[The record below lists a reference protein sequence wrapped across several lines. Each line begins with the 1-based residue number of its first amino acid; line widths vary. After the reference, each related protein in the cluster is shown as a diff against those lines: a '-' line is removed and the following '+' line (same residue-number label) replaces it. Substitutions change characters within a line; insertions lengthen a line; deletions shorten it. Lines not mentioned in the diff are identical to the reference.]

1 MITFKEFMEL
11 NPPLN
16 LILEDL
22 DPQESTLV
30 QKLKTIATDIIN
42 NIKISLKIPD
52 EKTLNTQVP
61 KLLNQLKNKYGKYA
75 NEDYDLSL
83 LSGFN
88 FFNQI
93 DHLKEF
99 WSSVGKAILKAIV
112 AIIKWLFT
120 SLANLIKA
128 SLNMI
133 KDSFS
138 EEGFFKLCVFWVAP
152 AILASPVLGLQ
163 AIYGINN
170 LIGLTPFIA
179 WVIWHVFVAPALVKL
194 DAK

>member
-11 NPPLN
+11 NTPLN

-30 QKLKTIATDIIN
+30 QKLKTITTDIIN
-42 NIKISLKIPD
+42 NIKTSLKIPD
-52 EKTLNTQVP
+52 EKTLDTQVP
-61 KLLNQLKNKYGKYA
+61 KLLNQLKTTYSKYS

-99 WSSVGKAILKAIV
+99 WSNVGKAILKAIV
-112 AIIKWLFT
+112 AIIKWFFT

-133 KDSFS
+133 KDSVT

-163 AIYGINN
+163 TIYGISN

-179 WVIWHVFVAPALVKL
+179 WVIWHVFVAPALAKL
-194 DAK
+194 D

>member
-11 NPPLN
+11 NHPLN

-42 NIKISLKIPD
+42 NIKTSLRIPD
-52 EKTLNTQVP
+52 EKTLDAKVP
-61 KLLNQLKNKYGKYA
+61 NLLNQLKNKYSKYA

-88 FFNQI
+88 FFSQI

-99 WSSVGKAILKAIV
+99 WSGVGKAILKAIV

-163 AIYGINN
+163 TIYGISN

-194 DAK
+194 D

>member
-42 NIKISLKIPD
+42 NIKTSLKIPD
-52 EKTLNTQVP
+52 QKTLDTQVP
-61 KLLNQLKNKYGKYA
+61 KLLNKLKNKYSKYA

-93 DHLKEF
+93 DQLKEF
-99 WSSVGKAILKAIV
+99 WSNVGKAILKAIV

-133 KDSFS
+133 KDSLT
-138 EEGFFKLCVFWVAP
+138 EEGFFKLCVVWVAP

-179 WVIWHVFVAPALVKL
+179 WVIWHVFVAPALDKL
-194 DAK
+194 D